1 MERLY
6 TIPLRKEF
14 SKAPNYKRTSRAIT
28 AIRTFAQKHMKCEIV
43 KIGKHLN
50 LEMWKHGRKNPP
62 PRIKVKMIK
71 EKKKEKDKEIEYVII
86 ELPHIKIEKPVEKKK
101 KKEEKPKEE
110 AKVEE
115 KKEDKKVEEEK
126 EKKEV
131 LKKELKK
138 EKPKE
143 LTKTKK
149 EPLRQKQMIAGRT
162 GKN

>member
-28 AIRTFAQKHMKCEIV
+28 AIRDFVKRHMKNENV

-62 PRIKVKMIK
+62 PRIKVKAVL
-71 EKKKEKDKEIEYVII
+71 EKVKDKDKEIEFVIV
-86 ELPHIKIEKPVEKKK
+86 ELPHIKIELPKKEKKK
-101 KKEEKPKEE
+101 KESPKEE
-110 AKVEE
+110 VIETKAEE
-115 KKEDKKVEEEK
+115 HKSEEEQ

-131 LKKELKK
+131 LQKEIHKETQPDMKIKPVKQKLKD
-138 EKPKE
+138 KP
-143 LTKTKK
+143 
-149 EPLRQKQMIAGRT
+149 MIIGRT
-162 GKN
+162 SKK

>member
-28 AIRTFAQKHMKCEIV
+28 AIRDFIKRHMKNENV

-62 PRIKVKMIK
+62 ARIKVKAVLEKIK
-71 EKKKEKDKEIEYVII
+71 EKDHEIEFVIVELPHVKIELPKKEKK
-86 ELPHIKIEKPVEKKK
+86 
-101 KKEEKPKEE
+101 
-110 AKVEE
+110 
-115 KKEDKKVEEEK
+115 
-126 EKKEV
+126 
-131 LKKELKK
+131 KK

-143 LTKTKK
+143 EVIETKAEEHKSEEEQEKK
-149 EPLRQKQMIAGRT
+149 EVLQHEIHREKPKEIGKQRKPPVSQKPMIIGRT
-162 GKN
+162 SKK

>member
-28 AIRTFAQKHMKCEIV
+28 AIRDFIKKHMKNENV

-62 PRIKVKMIK
+62 PRIKVKAVVEKIKEKDREIEYVIVELPHVKIELPKK
-71 EKKKEKDKEIEYVII
+71 EKKKEK
-86 ELPHIKIEKPVEKKK
+86 
-101 KKEEKPKEE
+101 PKEE
-110 AKVEE
+110 TIESKV
-115 KKEDKKVEEEK
+115 DKHKVEEEK

-131 LKKELKK
+131 LQKEMPK

-143 LTKTKK
+143 IPGKPRK
-149 EPLRQKQMIAGRT
+149 EHDIRQKPMIIGRT
-162 GKN
+162 SKK